1 MRLFESRCEF
11 EVIGC
16 VDMFPRI
23 GITPLAINIRVG
35 RNIPKQK
42 MIVVAD
48 SAGQLY
54 VNCARLNCDKGLQ

>member
-1 MRLFESRCEF
+1 LFESRSEF

-23 GITPLAINIRVG
+23 GITPLVAINIRVG

-42 MIVVAD
+42 MIVGAD

-54 VNCARLNCDKGLQ
+54 VNCVRLHSYKGLQ